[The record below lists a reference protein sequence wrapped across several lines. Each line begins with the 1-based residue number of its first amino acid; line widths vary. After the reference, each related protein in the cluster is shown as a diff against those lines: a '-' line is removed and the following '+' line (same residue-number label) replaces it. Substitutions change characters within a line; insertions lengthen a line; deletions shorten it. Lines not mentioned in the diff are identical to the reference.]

1 MKKPKVAD
9 FAEQS
14 AVNLTTLVM
23 LCIQT
28 IFTLIISVFRVFIPK
43 VSKNEKE

>member
-14 AVNLTTLVM
+14 AVNLTTLIM
-23 LCIQT
+23 LCVRT

-43 VSKNEKE
+43 VSETNKE